1 MSIASEAQDRKRET
15 FALNSR
21 SENEHT
27 NATAQLGTGHR
38 SDAVEQQP
46 HKRPSWFERLGYQLP
61 PLERDDR
68 KALLERVEAGAH
80 GGIDYHVMMVLS
92 SGLASLGLLEDSTAV
107 VIGAMLVAPLMGPLI
122 GAGLALAQGNLA
134 LYRKSVG
141 VALLGLLSGFAV
153 SVVMGLLNPG
163 FEPSLEVE
171 ARGNPDIL
179 DLGVAVLSGF
189 VAAYALGRPGL
200 ANTLAGVAIAAA
212 LVPPL
217 CVVGIGLT
225 NDQPVVAANSAI
237 LLLTNVVAIILSA
250 AGAFSLLGIRGKRIE
265 SGARS
270 WARTAFLVLIMLAV
284 ILLLPLLS
292 NVVET
297 KRRGQNKP
305 LTYPVA
311 AHVQEAVEAYLE
323 SLPGVSLITI
333 ARVSVEPASAVS
345 ILLATSGKLP
355 VGLKKELERLVWDVR
370 GGKPTVR
377 IVALQEVNEEE
388 EVTESLGRP

>member
-1 MSIASEAQDRKRET
+1 
-15 FALNSR
+15 
-21 SENEHT
+21 
-27 NATAQLGTGHR
+27 
-38 SDAVEQQP
+38 
-46 HKRPSWFERLGYQLP
+46 
-61 PLERDDR
+61 
-68 KALLERVEAGAH
+68 
-80 GGIDYHVMMVLS
+80 MMVLS

-122 GAGLALAQGNLA
+122 GAGLALAHGNLV
-134 LYRKSVG
+134 LYRNSIG
-141 VALLGLLSGFAV
+141 VAILGLLVGFAV
-153 SVVMGLLNPG
+153 SVVVGLLNPG

-237 LLLTNVVAIILSA
+237 LLLTNLVAIILSA
-250 AGAFSLLGIRGKRIE
+250 AGAFSLLGIRGFSTKGGVK
-265 SGARS
+265 SWVRS
-270 WARTAFLVLIMLAV
+270 TFLILIMVSV

-292 NVVET
+292 NVAEQ
-297 KRRGQNKP
+297 KRRGVNKP

-311 AHVQEAVEAYLE
+311 AHVQETVEAYLG
-323 SLPGVSLITI
+323 SLPGVTLITI
-333 ARVSVEPASAVS
+333 ARVSVEPTSAVS
-345 ILLATSGKLP
+345 ILLATPGKLP
-355 VGLKKELERLVWDVR
+355 VGIKDELTRLVREVR
-370 GGKPTVR
+370 GGKTTVR
-377 IVALQEVNEEE
+377 VVVLREVREEK
-388 EVTESLGRP
+388 ESKSDP

>member
-1 MSIASEAQDRKRET
+1 M
-15 FALNSR
+15 
-21 SENEHT
+21 
-27 NATAQLGTGHR
+27 
-38 SDAVEQQP
+38 
-46 HKRPSWFERLGYQLP
+46 RPRWLERLGYQLP

-68 KALLERVEAGAH
+68 KALLERVEAGAQ

-153 SVVMGLLNPG
+153 SVMMGLLNPG
-163 FEPSLEVE
+163 FEPSIEVE

-217 CVVGIGLT
+217 CVIGIGLT

-250 AGAFSLLGIRGKRIE
+250 AGAFILLGVRGRKTKRPINRW
-265 SGARS
+265 ARS
-270 WARTAFLVLIMLAV
+270 AFLVLTMLAV

-311 AHVQEAVEAYLE
+311 AHVQEEVEAYLDAV
-323 SLPGVSLITI
+323 PGVHLVTI

-345 ILLATSGKLP
+345 ILLAVPGKLP
-355 VGLKKELERLVWDVR
+355 IGLKDELTRLVWDVR
-370 GGKPTVR
+370 GGRPTVR
-377 IVALQEVNEEE
+377 IIALR
-388 EVTESLGRP
+388 EVTEQQDPAETLEQP

>member
-1 MSIASEAQDRKRET
+1 
-15 FALNSR
+15 
-21 SENEHT
+21 
-27 NATAQLGTGHR
+27 
-38 SDAVEQQP
+38 
-46 HKRPSWFERLGYQLP
+46 
-61 PLERDDR
+61 
-68 KALLERVEAGAH
+68 
-80 GGIDYHVMMVLS
+80 MMVLS

-153 SVVMGLLNPG
+153 SVTMGLLNPG
-163 FEPSLEVE
+163 FEPSIEVE

-217 CVVGIGLT
+217 CVIGIGLT

-250 AGAFSLLGIRGKRIE
+250 AGAFILLGVRGRKTKRPINRW
-265 SGARS
+265 ARS
-270 WARTAFLVLIMLAV
+270 AFLVLTMLAV

-311 AHVQEAVEAYLE
+311 AHVQEEVEAYLDAV
-323 SLPGVSLITI
+323 PGVHLVTI

-345 ILLATSGKLP
+345 ILLAVPGKLP
-355 VGLKKELERLVWDVR
+355 IGLKDELTRLVWDVR
-370 GGKPTVR
+370 GGRPTVR
-377 IVALQEVNEEE
+377 IIALR
-388 EVTESLGRP
+388 EVTEQQDPAETLEQP

>member
-1 MSIASEAQDRKRET
+1 
-15 FALNSR
+15 
-21 SENEHT
+21 
-27 NATAQLGTGHR
+27 
-38 SDAVEQQP
+38 
-46 HKRPSWFERLGYQLP
+46 
-61 PLERDDR
+61 
-68 KALLERVEAGAH
+68 
-80 GGIDYHVMMVLS
+80 MMVLS

-122 GAGLALAQGNLA
+122 GAGLALAQGNLS

-141 VALLGLLSGFAV
+141 VAFMGLLVGFAV
-153 SVVMGLLNPG
+153 SLLVGLLNPG

-171 ARGNPDIL
+171 ARGHPDIL

-237 LLLTNVVAIILSA
+237 LLLTNLVAIILSA
-250 AGAFSLLGIRGKRIE
+250 AGAFSLLGIRGKRIQ
-265 SGARS
+265 GRVNS
-270 WARTAFLVLIMLAV
+270 WVRKAFLVLVMLAV
-284 ILLLPLLS
+284 VLLLPLLS

-305 LTYPVA
+305 LAYPVA
-311 AHVQEAVEAYLE
+311 AHVQEEVETYLE
-323 SLPGVSLITI
+323 SFPEVKLVTI
-333 ARVSVEPASAVS
+333 GRVSVEPASAVS
-345 ILLATSGKLP
+345 ILPATPAKLP
-355 VGLKKELERLVWDVR
+355 VGLKEELERLVREVR
-370 GGKPTVR
+370 GGNPSVR
-377 IVALQEVNEEE
+377 IIALREVKDE
-388 EVTESLGRP
+388 

>member
-1 MSIASEAQDRKRET
+1 
-15 FALNSR
+15 
-21 SENEHT
+21 
-27 NATAQLGTGHR
+27 
-38 SDAVEQQP
+38 
-46 HKRPSWFERLGYQLP
+46 
-61 PLERDDR
+61 
-68 KALLERVEAGAH
+68 
-80 GGIDYHVMMVLS
+80 MMVLS

-122 GAGLALAQGNLA
+122 GAGLGLAQGNLV
-134 LYRKSVG
+134 LYRRSVG
-141 VALLGLLSGFAV
+141 VALLGLFAGFAV
-153 SVVMGLLNPG
+153 SVLMGFLNPG

-225 NDQPVVAANSAI
+225 NDQPIVAANSVI

-250 AGAFSLLGIRGKRIE
+250 AGAFSLLGIRGRRLE
-265 SGARS
+265 DGAKN
-270 WARTAFLVLIMLAV
+270 WAKKAFLVLVMLAV
-284 ILLLPLLS
+284 VLLLPLLS

-311 AHVQEAVEAYLE
+311 AHVQERVEEYLDSVPE
-323 SLPGVSLITI
+323 VKLVTI

-345 ILLATSGKLP
+345 ILLATPGRLPNGFKEKLTN
-355 VGLKKELERLVWDVR
+355 LIREVR
-370 GGKPTVR
+370 GGDPSVR
-377 IVALQEVNEEE
+377 IIVLKEVGE
-388 EVTESLGRP
+388 

>member
-1 MSIASEAQDRKRET
+1 MQ
-15 FALNSR
+15 
-21 SENEHT
+21 
-27 NATAQLGTGHR
+27 
-38 SDAVEQQP
+38 
-46 HKRPSWFERLGYQLP
+46 RPQRRLRWLERMGYRLP
-61 PLERDDR
+61 TLERDDR
-68 KALLERVEAGAH
+68 KALLEQVELGAH
-80 GGIDYHVMMVLS
+80 GGIDYLVMMVLS

-122 GAGLALAQGNLA
+122 GAGLALAQGNLV
-134 LYRKSVG
+134 LHRNSIG
-141 VALLGLLSGFAV
+141 VALQGLLVGFAM

-163 FEPSLEVE
+163 FEPTLEIE
-171 ARGNPDIL
+171 ARGNPDVL

-237 LLLTNVVAIILSA
+237 LLLTNLVAIILSA
-250 AGAFSLLGIRGKRIE
+250 AGAFSLLGIRGAYKTKGSAKSWVRI
-265 SGARS
+265 
-270 WARTAFLVLIMLAV
+270 TFLILIMLSV

-292 NVVET
+292 NVAEQ

-311 AHVQEAVEAYLE
+311 AHVQEEVEAYVE
-323 SLPGVSLITI
+323 SLPGVTLITI
-333 ARVSVEPASAVS
+333 ARVSVEPTSAVS
-345 ILLATSGKLP
+345 VLLATLGKLP
-355 VGLKKELERLVWDVR
+355 VGFKNELTRIVREVR
-370 GGKPTVR
+370 GGNTTVR
-377 IVALQEVNEEE
+377 VVVLREVREEQE
-388 EVTESLGRP
+388 SRSDP

>member
-1 MSIASEAQDRKRET
+1 MQK
-15 FALNSR
+15 
-21 SENEHT
+21 
-27 NATAQLGTGHR
+27 
-38 SDAVEQQP
+38 P
-46 HKRPSWFERLGYQLP
+46 HVRPRWLERLGYQLP
-61 PLERDDR
+61 PLDRDDR

-134 LYRKSVG
+134 LYRKSFG
-141 VALLGLLSGFAV
+141 VALLGLVSGFAV
-153 SVVMGLLNPG
+153 SLVTGLLNPG

-171 ARGNPDIL
+171 ARGSPDIL

-217 CVVGIGLT
+217 CVIGIGLT

-237 LLLTNVVAIILSA
+237 LLLTNLVAIILSA
-250 AGAFSLLGIRGKRIE
+250 AGAFSLLGIRGKKTADGD
-265 SGARS
+265 SS
-270 WARTAFLVLIMLAV
+270 WARKSVLVLIMLSV

-311 AHVQEAVEAYLE
+311 AHVQEEVEAYLE
-323 SLPGVSLITI
+323 SVPGVQLITI
-333 ARVSVEPASAVS
+333 ARVSVEPTSAVNIMLS
-345 ILLATSGKLP
+345 ATGKLP
-355 VGLKKELERLVWDVR
+355 FGIKDELTRLVRDVR
-370 GGKPTVR
+370 GGDPTVR
-377 IVALQEVNEEE
+377 IVALREVNEEQD
-388 EVTESLGRP
+388 VAESADQP

>member
-1 MSIASEAQDRKRET
+1 
-15 FALNSR
+15 
-21 SENEHT
+21 
-27 NATAQLGTGHR
+27 
-38 SDAVEQQP
+38 
-46 HKRPSWFERLGYQLP
+46 
-61 PLERDDR
+61 
-68 KALLERVEAGAH
+68 
-80 GGIDYHVMMVLS
+80 
-92 SGLASLGLLEDSTAV
+92 

-134 LYRKSVG
+134 LYRRSVG

-153 SVVMGLLNPG
+153 SVVVGLLNPG

-225 NDQPVVAANSAI
+225 NDQPAVAANSAV
-237 LLLTNVVAIILSA
+237 LLLTNLVAIILSA
-250 AGAFSLLGIRGKRIE
+250 AGAFGLLGVRSKKTKRGVD
-265 SGARS
+265 S
-270 WARTAFLVLIMLAV
+270 WARSAFLFLIMLAV

-311 AHVQEAVEAYLE
+311 AHVQEEVEAYLE
-323 SLPGVSLITI
+323 SMSGVQLITI

-345 ILLATSGKLP
+345 ILLATSDKLP
-355 VGLKKELERLVWDVR
+355 VGFKDELTRLVQNVR
-370 GGKPTVR
+370 GGSPTVR
-377 IVALQEVNEEE
+377 IVALREVHEEQEAN
-388 EVTESLGRP
+388 ESLDQP